1 MSFGPGSIF
10 KHYRIE
16 RLIGKGGMG
25 EVYLAEETTLGRKV
39 AIKVLKQE
47 ATTDPKFVER
57 FRNEARM
64 LGHLNHPNI
73 VGLYSFFEDGGTYYL
88 VMQYAPGITL
98 AELIRRTGP
107 IPEQRAMRIF
117 AQLGEALAFAHSEG
131 IVHRDIKP
139 SNIMI
144 DPDKNDRVLVMDFGI
159 ARMMDA
165 QHITGTGTQLGTP
178 CYMSPEQVLGK
189 KDIGPPS
196 DIYSSGVVLYEM
208 LSGSLP
214 YDLESESL
222 YTVQGRIVNEPLPDP
237 RLRYEYISERG
248 VALLKDLTQKEPEK
262 RPKSIADARH
272 ERVAEPAKPKPKPV
286 VFVPD
291 KEPEAGVNLEK
302 QSIQNAP
309 DYDYVEDNYKK
320 SANKKAWI
328 AGGIVFVAVILG
340 IILLGTDRK
349 PEYAEDTTPVEEV
362 VPEVTEPA
370 EVAAP
375 AALPDLPSNM
385 IRVDGGTFMMG
396 SNNGEDD
403 EQPVHQVTVSSFY
416 IGKHEVTQK
425 EWRDVMGSNPSYFK
439 GDYLP
444 VESITW
450 YDAVE
455 YCNKRSQQ
463 EGLTPCYS
471 GSGDY
476 INCNWNANGYRLPTE
491 AEWEFAARG
500 GTQSKGYTY
509 SGSNGIG
516 SVAWYNDNSGST
528 THSVGTK
535 SPNELGIYDM
545 SGNVWEWCW
554 DWYGNYASTSQ
565 NNPTGATSGSYRVL
579 RGGSWLNSDYRCRV
593 AYRLDNAP
601 DSWNISFGLR
611 VLRATQ

>member
-39 AIKVLKQE
+39 AIKMLKQE

-64 LGHLNHPNI
+64 LGQLNHPNI
-73 VGLYSFFEDGGTYYL
+73 VALHTFIEDGGTYYL

-117 AQLGEALAFAHSEG
+117 TQLAEALTFAHSEG

-159 ARMMDA
+159 ARMMDT

-196 DIYSSGVVLYEM
+196 DVYSSGVVLYEM

-262 RPKSIADARH
+262 RPKSIADAKH
-272 ERVAEPAKPKPKPV
+272 EKGSEYAKPYPVPEPVLDVLEKRRSAAVIHDNPVSQKLPVSEVDVSEPAKPKRKR
-286 VFVPD
+286 
-291 KEPEAGVNLEK
+291 AGLL
-302 QSIQNAP
+302 
-309 DYDYVEDNYKK
+309 YVIGIL
-320 SANKKAWI
+320 ALG
-328 AGGIVFVAVILG
+328 AG
-340 IILLGTDRK
+340 ILLIALRKTDNSK
-349 PEYAEDTTPVEEV
+349 APLEPVE
-362 VPEVTEPA
+362 
-370 EVAAP
+370 
-375 AALPDLPSNM
+375 M

-396 SNNGEDD
+396 SNEYDD

-416 IGKHEVTQK
+416 IGKHEITQK
-425 EWRDVMGSNPSYFK
+425 EWRDVMGSNPSDFK

-476 INCNWNANGYRLPTE
+476 ISCNWNANGYRLPTE

-516 SVAWYNDNSGST
+516 SVAWYIDNSGDT

-579 RGGSWLNSDYRCRV
+579 RGGSWFYYVNCCRV
-593 AYRLDNAP
+593 ASR
-601 DSWNISFGLR
+601 SFNDPGSRNYYNGLR